1 MNWWQRLWNR
11 DRLERELDAELRDHF
26 HRLVEDNV
34 RLGMPEHEARRKARL
49 DFGGDDQLKESC
61 RDARGTRWVFDLAQD
76 VRFAARLHVRDRW
89 FTAAAA
95 MALALGIG
103 ITGTMYTI
111 VSAMTRGFPVDRPER
126 IASIHTRDAAGRWR
140 GLGVSYL
147 DFVDFCGATNTF
159 AGLAAFM
166 QTSVT
171 LGDHGRAAERASAA
185 YVSANAFRLLGEEP
199 ILGRGFTR
207 QDDVPGAAPV
217 VILGHGLWTARYHA
231 DPTLIGRT
239 IRINGVPTTVVAVMP
254 EGFRFPVVSDAWQP
268 LHVVSKLT
276 SQSRDMRLLQVF
288 GRLADGRSLREAQ
301 AEIASIAARLSRE
314 YPATNGKTG
323 AVVVHFPGHF
333 APDAILIVLMSA
345 VGFVLLVACAN
356 VANLL
361 LSRSAA
367 RSREIALR
375 ASLGATRWRIVR
387 QLVVESGL
395 LVGIAT
401 VFGVGFLIAG
411 VSLFTSAV
419 EGMTFPYYV
428 RWTVDGGVIAAIV
441 GVSVGTAW
449 LVGLP
454 AALHVARFSSS
465 QALYERGWSATAA
478 FRRHRWTTTLL
489 STQLGLTLILLA
501 AAGLMLRS
509 FLALYRADRVVDAA
523 QVVTMPLS
531 LSAEKYQGPEQR
543 IEFYRKFEA
552 RLRAIPGVSSVAFAN
567 VVPFGGGP
575 SRRVSIPGRESTPGS
590 LQTPAS
596 YVTIRGAYFDT
607 LGIRVLRGRTFTV
620 LDGTAGHETAIVND
634 RFATVFF
641 GVEAPIG
648 RRICLAAPETP
659 SQTPRTC
666 ATVVGISPTVRQQY
680 FQDVD
685 PVVYLPDRADS
696 GDLRLMVRADSA
708 SAVGPAIRA
717 ALFGL
722 DPEISLNAMS
732 RLEEFMTQSRWGHR
746 VFGGML
752 AAFALVSLVLSAVGV
767 YAVTAYSVVQ
777 RTQEIGVRMALGAQ
791 PGSVVW
797 LFVKRATPSMVIGL
811 AVGLLGALAAGRL
824 LRSFLVETSPTDSTT
839 LVSIGALLLC
849 VAATAIVLPARRA
862 TRFDPVTALRYE

>member
-1 MNWWQRLWNR
+1 MNWWRRLWNR
-11 DRLERELDAELRDHF
+11 DRLERELDAELRYHF
-26 HRLVEDNV
+26 ERLVEDHV
-34 RLGMPEHEARRKARL
+34 SAGMSEHEARRRARL
-49 DFGGDDQLKESC
+49 DLGGEDQLKEIC
-61 RDARGTRWVFDLAQD
+61 RDATGTRWLFDLAQD
-76 VRFAARLHVRDRW
+76 VRFAARLHVKHRW

-95 MALALGIG
+95 MSLALGIG
-103 ITGTMYTI
+103 MTGTMYTI
-111 VSAMTRGFPVDRPER
+111 VSAMMRGLPVDRPER

-147 DFVDFCGATNTF
+147 DFHDFRAATKTF
-159 AGLAAFM
+159 AGLAAFV

-199 ILGRGFTR
+199 ILGRGFAT
-207 QDDVPGAAPV
+207 QDDEPGAAPV
-217 VILGHGLWTARYHA
+217 VILGHGLWTARYDA
-231 DPTLIGRT
+231 DPTLIGQT
-239 IRINGVPTTVVAVMP
+239 IRIDGVPTTVVGVMP

-268 LHVVSKLT
+268 LHVVSGLT

-288 GRLADGRSLREAQ
+288 GRLADTPSLREAQ

-361 LSRSAA
+361 LSRSAG
-367 RSREIALR
+367 RSHEIALR

-387 QLVVESGL
+387 QLLVESGL
-395 LVGIAT
+395 LVGTAT
-401 VFGVGFLIAG
+401 AFGVGLSIVG
-411 VSLFTSAV
+411 VWLFTGAV
-419 EGMTFPYYV
+419 DGMTFPYYI
-428 RWTVDGGVIAAIV
+428 RWTIDGEVIAVILA
-441 GVSVGTAW
+441 VSVGTAL

-454 AALHVARFSSS
+454 AALQVARSAST
-465 QALYERGWSATAA
+465 AVYERGSTATAG
-478 FRRHRWTTTLL
+478 FKRHRWATTLL
-489 STQLGLTLILLA
+489 STQLALTLILLA

-509 FLALYRADRVVDAA
+509 FLLLYRADRVVDAA
-523 QVVTMPLS
+523 HVLTMPLS
-531 LSAEKYQGPEQR
+531 LSADKYQAPEQR
-543 IEFYRKFEA
+543 IAFYTKLEA
-552 RLRAIPGVSSVAFAN
+552 RLRAIPGVRSVAFAN

-575 SRRVSIPGRESTPGS
+575 SGRVSVPGRESTPGS
-590 LQTPAS
+590 LQPPAS
-596 YVTIRGAYFDT
+596 YVTIRGAYFET
-607 LGIRVLRGRTFTV
+607 LGLRVLRGRTFTA
-620 LDGTAGHETAIVND
+620 LDGTPGHEGAIVND

-641 GVEAPIG
+641 GVEDPIG

-659 SQTPRTC
+659 SQTPPTC

-685 PVVYLPDRADS
+685 PVVYLPDHADS
-696 GDLRLMVRADSA
+696 SDLRLMVRADSA
-708 SAVGPAIRA
+708 NAVGPAIRA
-717 ALFGL
+717 ELFAL

-752 AAFALVSLVLSAVGV
+752 AVFALVSLVLSAVGL

-791 PGSVVW
+791 AGSVVW
-797 LFVKRATPSMVIGL
+797 LFVKRATPSMLIGL
-811 AVGLLGALAAGRL
+811 TVGLLGAFAAGKL
-824 LRSFLVETSPTDSTT
+824 LRSFLVQTSPADSTT
-839 LVSIGALLLC
+839 LVSIAALLLC
-849 VAATAIVLPARRA
+849 VAATASVLPARRA